1 MNFLGIL
8 GKIIKFIMIQIKNWD
23 NKTWLSSASY
33 INAFNSF
40 LLKKKKLNKNS
51 KILDIGC
58 GRGRIIGSL
67 SRKLKLSNKP
77 IGIDPIVHK
86 DVDKSIDFRDQDI
99 FKFFKV
105 NNYKFDLIMIK
116 QTLHFFNKNKRK
128 ELIKTCRNNL
138 KKNGVLVILSLN
150 ISKNEIPCFSLMKK
164 KLNKGLA
171 RDLIMLNSVN
181 KILKNTKI
189 DKFKYEVSITKDKY
203 IKMLKQRYISCLVN
217 LTKDQI
223 KKGINEIKSN
233 YSNRILFNDILICI
247 KYKCS

>member
-1 MNFLGIL
+1 
-8 GKIIKFIMIQIKNWD
+8 MIQLKNWD

-33 INAFNSF
+33 LNAFNSF

-58 GRGRIIGSL
+58 GRGKIIGSL
-67 SRKLKLSNKP
+67 SRKFKLSNKP

-86 DVDKSIDFRDQDI
+86 DVDKSIDFRNQDI

-105 NNYKFDLIMIK
+105 NDQKFDLILIK
-116 QTLHFFNKNKRK
+116 QTLHFFNKSKRQ
-128 ELIKTCRNNL
+128 ELLKTCKKNL
-138 KKNGVLVILSLN
+138 KKNGVLLILSLN
-150 ISKNEIPCFSLMKK
+150 ISKNEIPCFQLMKQR
-164 KLNKGLA
+164 LNRGLA
-171 RDLIMLNSVN
+171 RDSIMLNSVN

-189 DKFKYEVSITKDKY
+189 DKFKYEVSTTKDKY
-203 IKMLKQRYISCLVN
+203 IKILKQRYISCLVN
-217 LTKDQI
+217 LTNDQI

-247 KYKCS
+247 KYKYY